1 MLLQIIR
8 LLIINLIIQMR
19 VDEKLL
25 QNDYVI
31 TQVIT
36 KTNSENNL
44 KSTVVL
50 LTTSD
55 TFLSKI

>member
-1 MLLQIIR
+1 
-8 LLIINLIIQMR
+8 MR

-44 KSTVVL
+44 KSTFVL

>member
-8 LLIINLIIQMR
+8 LLIINLIFQMC